1 LAAAERIL
9 AEQGD
14 SKRLSIRAV
23 ADGAGVT
30 PPSVYRH
37 FHDKADL
44 LRSVVEARF
53 DAFGAALD
61 RAAAGA
67 RDPFDELRKRC
78 GAYLAF
84 AADDPASYG
93 LLFSATQLGPGELG
107 TEGRDWHP
115 GVASFFRLADNV
127 QRCLDAGAA
136 EQSADAMLLAMLVWT
151 HLHGCADL
159 RLSKPEM
166 PWPPGEELTD
176 RALELFGLAAPP
188 KTRSARARSAGAD
201 TRSA

>member
-1 LAAAERIL
+1 LAAAEQIL

-14 SKRLSIRAV
+14 GRRLSMRAV
-23 ADGAGVT
+23 ASGAGVT

-37 FHDKADL
+37 FQDKADL

-53 DAFGAALD
+53 DAFTAALD
-61 RAAAGA
+61 EAAAEA
-67 RDPFDELRKRC
+67 RDPFDELRRRC
-78 GAYLAF
+78 HGYLAF
-84 AADDPASYG
+84 AANDPASYG
-93 LLFSATQLGPGELG
+93 LLFSATQLGPVELG

-115 GVASFFRLADNV
+115 GAASFLSLVDNI
-127 QRCLDAGAA
+127 QRCEDAGA
-136 EQSADAMLLAMLVWT
+136 SSPSGDAMFRAMLVWT

-176 RALELFGLAAPP
+176 RALESFGLTARRRPRAA
-188 KTRSARARSAGAD
+188 RRQALDG
-201 TRSA
+201 